1 MENLIKYLKERTAV
15 LLLPAVLLAAGI
27 FPSAAVADGELALD
41 TGGRRGGHEGDPL
54 DGNEPDG
61 DPASGDD
68 VHDTAGLLGSKDDFL
83 SRLMRSTNVLL
94 VPQYNGSILTFRVIF
109 LADSGEVVEGRYAQ

>member
-1 MENLIKYLKERTAV
+1 MANLIKYLKERTAF

-27 FPSAAVADGELALD
+27 FPSLAAADGELALD
-41 TGGRRGGHEGDPL
+41 TGRRGGGLEGDPL

-61 DPASGDD
+61 DPTSGDD
-68 VHDTAGLLGSKDDFL
+68 VDDTVGKFSSNEDFL

-109 LADSGEVVEGRYAQ
+109 LAESSEVVEGRYAQ